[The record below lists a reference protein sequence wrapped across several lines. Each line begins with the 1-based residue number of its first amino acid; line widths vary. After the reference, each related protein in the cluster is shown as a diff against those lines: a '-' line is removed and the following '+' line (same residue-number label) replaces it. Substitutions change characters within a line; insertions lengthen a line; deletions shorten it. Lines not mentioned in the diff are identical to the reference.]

1 MSGSLLFGDI
11 VPAIVV
17 KGRPVSINASPATKA
32 AWKDKVREA
41 ALLVYPT
48 PLEDDDLEIEITY
61 FCDGQTDIDTDNIS
75 KPICDSL
82 NGIVYE
88 DDKQLIDRNARRRDL
103 NKYFYVKGIEPSVAV
118 ALAEGEEFVSIKIS
132 NVGERVARI

>member
-1 MSGSLLFGDI
+1 MST
-11 VPAIVV
+11 IVV
-17 KGRPVSINASPATKA
+17 KGRPASINASNATKT
-32 AWKDKVREA
+32 AWKVKVREA
-41 ALLVYPT
+41 AKLIYLA
-48 PLEDDDLEIEITY
+48 PLEDDDLKIEITY
-61 FCDGQTDIDTDNIS
+61 FCDGQTDIDTDNMS

-88 DDKQLIDRNARRRDL
+88 DDKQLLDRDARRRDL

-132 NVGERVARI
+132 VVGEMVARI